1 MIDNKSTNQDGQNK
15 SYSCQISSC
24 RISKDR
30 SFNEGDVKFCADCNK
45 LICNTCITS
54 HDENHTTIEGAN
66 FSSIQEN
73 MSKIL
78 PNLGNL
84 SPILQKNNLNVSSD
98 SKMISEDTLPDTEEK
113 KVQERQNF
121 NFKQPQFLQKIN
133 DDEDEDDRDSDSDS
147 DDDDLMKMKM
157 KNFSNIAAQLKNIKN
172 ESDDEEDDDDEDERD
187 FISQAASKLTTIG
200 KVSNSPTNTIFVEYN
215 TKPQS
220 ENQFNFNQQ
229 QQSYNVSQKYPT
241 MMNGNNNFLQVP
253 QDFNNVKRI
262 INQNYYQNNGYSI
275 NVNGINGYQ
284 NQEFNSI
291 NLYQSQYALTE
302 LQKYFLKNEQYY
314 NLVSQF
320 YKQNKPNKNR
330 VTRKI
335 AAQQN
340 KKKRKAKDE
349 LGGDNE
355 NDESTNLDLEDIP
368 IPQVQDQVKESNK
381 KLGLQDLKNRSKQLF
396 EELKTK
402 SDMIFKEIKH
412 HIHGVQYER
421 DETDRINKYKK
432 YALEGIESYFLYL
445 KDQFKIEYSKLK
457 RCKKRE
463 QLSKMMNKVI
473 ECIEKYQYYNDQKDF
488 LEFMNKNYESYL
500 NNIELL
506 LHEIQKEGNDFPPQ
520 YKIVYENLYDIFFSL
535 ISYISLNLPNQK
547 SYSQFTQ
554 PIIKIQNSKQL
565 VIPIHYPNKKVVGI
579 FNCRNNELEQIEYD
593 CSQTNDFQKVSNFQ
607 IVNDSDFIYFI
618 GGVIFNKEK
627 NTFNPSQKCFK
638 MSRHSGEILVLKEMP
653 FPKMKFGMIMSGNF
667 IYIFGGLYTQEK
679 HRTNTCEKYDIST
692 NTWKILPMMQK
703 NRVCPVVSS
712 FTIVGSNFNQK
723 QLIYLFGGMEDKN
736 NINQS
741 IEVFD
746 SKLDIWIDFI
756 QKPANSRCYIPK
768 QLGYAVQINQEQIL
782 IIGGLSGRKQKPT
795 SQIYVYNVSKNS
807 ICNLSLDSLP
817 TGIIKDSFVGMP
829 VVYDNSIF
837 LLNTQISQYFPSLK
851 QLQGIRNSQQ
861 KQVVFHEQIGNSY
874 KATVSNIDFSQLIQA
889 NHFQIEET
897 DKDEQ
902 NKPKQQE
909 DDDGNSTVVYIL
921 LAILGGGFLFFLYN
935 TWRCHRNRQ
944 IEEDEQEFNKIEF
957 QDHKEP

>member
-1 MIDNKSTNQDGQNK
+1 MIDNSSAQQEGQNN
-15 SYSCQISSC
+15 SCSCQISNC
-24 RISKDR
+24 PVSKNKN
-30 SFNEGDVKFCADCNK
+30 FNEGDIKFCADCNK
-45 LICNTCITS
+45 LICSTCITN
-54 HDENHTTIEGAN
+54 HDENHTIIEGAD
-66 FSSIQEN
+66 FVSIQEN
-73 MSKIL
+73 MPTVL

-84 SPILQKNNLNVSSD
+84 SPILQNNNFNGSSD

-113 KVQERQNF
+113 KVQDRENF
-121 NFKQPQFLQKIN
+121 HIKQPQFLQKIN
-133 DDEDEDDRDSDSDS
+133 DDEDEDNSESDSDS
-147 DDDDLMKMKM
+147 DDDDLMTMQMKM

-172 ESDDEEDDDDEDERD
+172 DSDEDEDDDDEDERD

-200 KVSNSPTNTIFVEYN
+200 KMSNSPTNTIFVEYN
-215 TKPQS
+215 SKPQD
-220 ENQFNFNQQ
+220 ENQFNLNQQ
-229 QQSYNVSQKYPT
+229 QYNVSQKQPS
-241 MMNGNNNFLQVP
+241 MMNSNNNFLQVP

-262 INQNYYQNNGYSI
+262 INQNPYQNNGYSVSI
-275 NVNGINGYQ
+275 NGTNGYQ
-284 NQEFNSI
+284 NQEFNSS
-291 NLYQSQYALTE
+291 NLYQNQYALTE
-302 LQKYFLKNEQYY
+302 LQKVFLQKEQYY

-320 YKQNKPNKNR
+320 YKQNKPNKNK

-349 LGGDNE
+349 LVGDNE
-355 NDESTNLDLEDIP
+355 NDESTNQDLEDIP
-368 IPQVQDQVKESNK
+368 IPQVQDHIKESNK
-381 KLGLQDLKNRSKQLF
+381 KLGLQELKNRSKQLF

-412 HIHGVQYER
+412 QIHGVQYER

-463 QLSKMMNKVI
+463 QLSKMMNKVVD
-473 ECIEKYQYYNDQKDF
+473 CMEKYQYYQDQKDY
-488 LEFMNKNYESYL
+488 LEFMNKNYDYYL
-500 NNIELL
+500 NNIEIL

-547 SYSQFTQ
+547 GYSQFSQ
-554 PIIKIQNSKQL
+554 PILKIQNSKHL

-579 FNCRNNELEQIEYD
+579 FNCRSNELEQIDYD
-593 CSQTNDFQKVSNFQ
+593 CSQTLDFQKYSNFQ
-607 IVNDSDFIYFI
+607 IVNDGDFIYFI

-638 MSRHSGEILVLKEMP
+638 MSRHSGDIIALKEMP
-653 FPKMKFGMIMSGNF
+653 YPKMKFGIIMIGNF
-667 IYIFGGLYTQEK
+667 IYVFGGLQTQEK
-679 HRTNTCEKYDIST
+679 HRTNTCEKYDINT
-692 NTWKILPMMQK
+692 NTWKILPTMQK

-712 FTIVGSNFNQK
+712 FTTVGSSFNQK

-746 SKLDIWIDFI
+746 QKLDIWIDLI

-768 QLGYAVQINQEQIL
+768 QLGYGVQINQEQIL

-807 ICNLSLDSLP
+807 ICNISLDSLP
-817 TGIIKDSFVGMP
+817 TGIIKDSFGGMP

-851 QLQGIRNSQQ
+851 QLQG
-861 KQVVFHEQIGNSY
+861 VVNVIKIGLN
-874 KATVSNIDFSQLIQA
+874 
-889 NHFQIEET
+889 
-897 DKDEQ
+897 
-902 NKPKQQE
+902 QQE
-909 DDDGNSTVVYIL
+909 IL
-921 LAILGGGFLFFLYN
+921 ATHCF
-935 TWRCHRNRQ
+935 
-944 IEEDEQEFNKIEF
+944 
-957 QDHKEP
+957 